1 MCSESIRHRE
11 ALNKMEIKIKESYW
25 EDNNLIIISEDDK
38 KWTFT
43 DAYLKNMRFESTE
56 SESSETTNIESV
68 KSWREKDND

>member
-11 ALNKMEIKIKESYW
+11 VLKVLNKMEIKIKESYW

-43 DAYLKNMRFESTE
+43 AEYLKNMRFESIE
-56 SESSETTNIESV
+56 SENSETTNIE
-68 KSWREKDND
+68 